1 MIDYKT
7 ALHEDITKLQAATKR
22 GEFPR
27 ELRIEKIDQ
36 LTEDYY
42 RLAGE
47 MPDSVALERL
57 TDLILYEEITD
68 NDRMKVRNNE
78 YPFLSN
84 EQLARR
90 QEGKHSRS
98 STLSGEVPLG
108 AADSVGVDG
117 RSYSQP
123 TRKVRNS
130 RENRLVDEKTKSRN
144 KERKRKYDEFVKIQ
158 PVIAWNLREVSE

>member
-1 MIDYKT
+1 MTDYKT
-7 ALHEDITKLQAATKR
+7 QLHEDITKLQAATKR

-27 ELRIEKIDQ
+27 ELRIEKIEQ

-57 TDLILYEEITD
+57 ADLILHEELTD
-68 NDRMKVRNNE
+68 SDRMKVRNNE

-108 AADSVGVDG
+108 AADTVGMDG
-117 RSYSQP
+117 RNHSQP
-123 TRKVRNS
+123 VRRVRNS
-130 RENRLVDEKTKSRN
+130 RENRLVDSAAKIRN
-144 KERKRKYDEFVKIQ
+144 KERRQSYEEFTKVQ
-158 PVIAWNLREVSE
+158 PVIVYKMGN